1 MVSPNFLEIERS
13 IRALSLEEQQW
24 LLERLTRQVQERI
37 LTAAKF
43 VDAAYMEAQI
53 KAMASNPDIQAEIA
67 AINEEFA
74 GTEMDGLSTV
84 WVYDSLEER
93 SLFH

>member
-1 MVSPNFLEIERS
+1 MVSPNLLEIERS

-24 LLERLTRQVQERI
+24 LLKRLTRQVQERT

-43 VDAAYMEAQI
+43 ADAAYMEAQI
-53 KAMASNPDIQAEIA
+53 KAMASDPDIQAEIA

-74 GTEMDGLSTV
+74 GTEMDGFSGL
-84 WVYDSLEER
+84 
-93 SLFH
+93 

>member
-1 MVSPNFLEIERS
+1 MVSPNLLEIERS

-24 LLERLTRQVQERI
+24 LLKRLTRQVQERV

-43 VDAAYMEAQI
+43 ADAAYMEAQI
-53 KAMASNPDIQAEIA
+53 KAMASDPDIQAEIA

-74 GTEMDGLSTV
+74 GTEMDGLSG
-84 WVYDSLEER
+84 L
-93 SLFH
+93 

>member
-1 MVSPNFLEIERS
+1 
-13 IRALSLEEQQW
+13 
-24 LLERLTRQVQERI
+24 
-37 LTAAKF
+37 
-43 VDAAYMEAQI
+43 
-53 KAMASNPDIQAEIA
+53 MASAPDIEAEIA

-93 SLFH
+93 SLSPPLHFRFNPQDP

>member
-1 MVSPNFLEIERS
+1 MVSSNLLEIERS

-24 LLERLTRQVQERI
+24 LLKRLTRQVQERA

-43 VDAAYMEAQI
+43 ADAAYMEAQI
-53 KAMASNPDIQAEIA
+53 KAMASDPDIQAEIA

-74 GTEMDGLSTV
+74 GTEMDGLSG
-84 WVYDSLEER
+84 L
-93 SLFH
+93 

>member
-1 MVSPNFLEIERS
+1 
-13 IRALSLEEQQW
+13 
-24 LLERLTRQVQERI
+24 
-37 LTAAKF
+37 
-43 VDAAYMEAQI
+43 
-53 KAMASNPDIQAEIA
+53 MASDPDIEAEIA